1 MKLSGNKKIILLGM
15 ILLIIAG
22 IVVVALKGVKVS
34 LTLQQHEAINIYVG
48 KNIEIKEI
56 KNICKEV
63 LEKKDFTLR
72 RIDVFNDAVTLNV
85 ESITNEEKDAIIS
98 KISEKYGIEM
108 NENNISDRTISNVRV
123 RDMIGVYVKPV
134 IISTILIFVYMV
146 IRFRKESAA
155 KLLGKIVGII
165 ILTEA
170 LIASFVAVCRIPL
183 SPTLINVMAVI
194 AVLEIII
201 YINRL
206 ENPKQSE
213 VVEKQK

>member
-56 KNICKEV
+56 KDICKEV
-63 LEKKDFTLR
+63 LGKKAFTLR
-72 RIDVFNDAVTLNV
+72 RIDVFNDAVTLNI
-85 ESITNEEKDAIIS
+85 ESITNEEKEAIIS

-123 RDMIGVYVKPV
+123 RDMVGVYIKPV
-134 IISTILIFVYMV
+134 IISTILIFVSPYITAV
-146 IRFRKESAA
+146 FLER
-155 KLLGKIVGII
+155 IV
-165 ILTEA
+165 
-170 LIASFVAVCRIPL
+170 IPL
-183 SPTLINVMAVI
+183 SLSRSPESITLSATFSFVLNIPLWRRSWSTRVVLPWSTWAII
-194 AVLEIII
+194 ATFL
-201 YINRL
+201 NFSL
-206 ENPKQSE
+206 F
-213 VVEKQK
+213 

>member
-63 LEKKDFTLR
+63 LGKKDFTLR

-123 RDMIGVYVKPV
+123 RDMVGVYIKPV

-155 KLLGKIVGII
+155 KLLGKIVGVIV
-165 ILTEA
+165 LTEA

-213 VVEKQK
+213 AVEKQK